1 MRSLW
6 LACAIGCTVPV
17 QASHGPPTWS
27 TAGPSVVSVLPTWPG
42 FTRPGL
48 GAPAGTAPEGSGVF
62 WSPNA
67 GAMSQYLLTAAH
79 VVARATAIQ
88 VRMADG
94 VLIDAAVIGLDR
106 ETDVALLATSVSGPA
121 IRVAERRPS
130 TGSHVCALGNAF
142 GLGVSMT
149 WRSTPGHLAVHW
161 LMRMGGWLAWSPL
174 FSPRRRMRIPG

>member
-1 MRSLW
+1 
-6 LACAIGCTVPV
+6 
-17 QASHGPPTWS
+17 
-27 TAGPSVVSVLPTWPG
+27 
-42 FTRPGL
+42 
-48 GAPAGTAPEGSGVF
+48 
-62 WSPNA
+62 
-67 GAMSQYLLTAAH
+67 MSQYLLTAAH

-149 WRSTPGHLAVHW
+149 CGVVSQERVQGIGFNPIEDFIQTDAAINPGASGGALVDADG
-161 LMRMGGWLAWSPL
+161 RMVGLVAAIFTKETDANTGVNFAISSELVAKTAKRLLSP
-174 FSPRRRMRIPG
+174 